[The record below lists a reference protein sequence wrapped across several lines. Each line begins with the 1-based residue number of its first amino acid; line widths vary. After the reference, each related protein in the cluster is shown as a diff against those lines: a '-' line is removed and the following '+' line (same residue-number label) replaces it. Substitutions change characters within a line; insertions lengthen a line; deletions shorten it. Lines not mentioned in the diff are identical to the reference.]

1 MAAFEY
7 VALTAAGKKKKGTLE
22 ADNERHARQKLREL
36 ELVTLEIRHSR
47 EASGNSSWFAPSIS
61 IKERALVIRQL
72 ATLID
77 AGLPIEESL
86 SGVANQSSKQK
97 NRSMLLSIRSKV
109 LEGLPL
115 ASAISQYPKAF
126 PILYRASIKAGE
138 ESGHLASVL
147 MALADFSERMRVN
160 AQKAQMALLY
170 PAILTLVAISIVVFL
185 LGSVMPD
192 IVSVFD
198 KQGADLPAI
207 TTVMLVVS
215 NWIGLY
221 GQLALFVI
229 AGALLLYAWLLRKP
243 AFKAAQDA
251 LFLRTPVIGR
261 FVKTIQITRYIGTL
275 AMLST
280 SGVPLVEAMNIAS
293 QVVENTRLQASLSEA
308 RKRVSEG
315 VSLGTALDESKLLPP
330 MMLQLII
337 SGERSGELDKMLNK
351 AAYQQEQDS
360 NNWISVMVALFEPIM
375 LLVMGGVVMMIVMA
389 ILLPIMQMNQ
399 LLN

>member
-7 VALTAAGKKKKGTLE
+7 VALTAAGKKKKGALE
-22 ADNERHARQKLREL
+22 ADNERHARQKLRDL
-36 ELVTLEIRHSR
+36 QLVTLELRQSR
-47 EASGNSSWFAPSIS
+47 EAGDKHSWFAPSVS
-61 IKERALVIRQL
+61 IKERALVTRQL

-86 SGVANQSSKQK
+86 SGVANQASKQK
-97 NRSMLLSIRSKV
+97 IRSMLLVIRSKV

-147 MALADFSERMRVN
+147 VALADFSERMRAN
-160 AQKAQMALLY
+160 AQKVQMALLY

-198 KQGADLPAI
+198 KQGAQLPTI
-207 TTVMLVVS
+207 TEVMLGVS
-215 NWIGLY
+215 DWIGQY
-221 GQLALFVI
+221 GQMTLFVF
-229 AGALLLYAWLLRKP
+229 AGALLLYAWLVRKP

-251 LFLRTPVIGR
+251 LLLRAPFIGR
-261 FVKTIQITRYIGTL
+261 FVKTIQVTRYIGTL

-280 SGVPLVEAMNIAS
+280 SGVSLVDAMEIAS
-293 QVVENTRLQASLSEA
+293 QVVENTRMQALLSEA
-308 RKRVSEG
+308 RKRVREG

-360 NNWISVMVALFEPIM
+360 NNWISAMVALFEPIM

-389 ILLPIMQMNQ
+389 ILLPIMNMNQ